1 MSDKHSLKVE
11 PPAPVVEDPNR
22 DGNGKVREDVNSGA
36 STKPAELPSPGIVQI
51 LPPVM
56 GSRFGSPGETTDE
69 ETDSP
74 RSSEGFAYPDS
85 DAMTLPYSGQI
96 MYPSR
101 ITCAQSSNGPSILQY
116 SGSMSLRSDSS
127 TTSNRSFAFPIL
139 APPEWNSSPARM
151 AKAHPRRKNRFEGCC
166 FFRLNRSRYKY

>member
-1 MSDKHSLKVE
+1 MSRLLGLHYVLYFYAMSTQSLLYSQCMRMIIVCSELYYVGEGTMAVDDDKVPEVLDL
-11 PPAPVVEDPNR
+11 A
-22 DGNGKVREDVNSGA
+22 A
-36 STKPAELPSPGIVQI
+36 STSLAEAAELPSPGIVQI

-56 GSRFGSPGETTDE
+56 GSRFESPGETTDE

-85 DAMTLPYSGQI
+85 DAMALPYSGQI

-101 ITCAQSSNGPSILQY
+101 FSSAQASNGPNLLQY

-127 TTSNRSFAFPIL
+127 TTSNRSFAFP
-139 APPEWNSSPARM
+139 M
-151 AKAHPRRKNRFEGCC
+151 
-166 FFRLNRSRYKY
+166 